1 MKPTRDQFEA
11 ELAKVLQ
18 QRLHD
23 HYGPVYKIQETSE
36 NVFLLCLAVVSLT
49 AFTCAGLLWAFLP

>member
-11 ELAKVLQ
+11 ELAKVIQ

-23 HYGPVYKIQETSE
+23 NYGPVYKIQETSE
-36 NVFLLCLAVVSLT
+36 NVFLLCLAVVSFT
-49 AFTCAGLLWAFLP
+49 AFACAAFLWTFLP